1 MTSQDMTARDTAAGQ
16 AATAERTANR
26 ARSVPEAAQTFAVVR
41 YYATLFAGSQRW
53 LAPALLYGIALA
65 IDSAGGDSA
74 ADAFAYSAA
83 FLLPVGA
90 WLTRS
95 LLTTEPPES
104 VAILATLVGP
114 ARARLAALSAATG
127 YALACGLIGALVAA
141 VAGSHAGASTT
152 LAGLSTELVCVLLG
166 TAAGAVAAPPL
177 IGSTGWGVLLAGLL
191 ALGLLI
197 ARFSPADL
205 SIRAMTA
212 VSNGGTLHYPL
223 YALPFALVVT
233 GAAWAASTVAATRH
247 AV

>member
-1 MTSQDMTARDTAAGQ
+1 MKAQQMTTRQ
-16 AATAERTANR
+16 AATRQQRTTTR
-26 ARSVPEAAQTFAVVR
+26 TRTGPGAAQTYAVVR

-95 LLTTEPPES
+95 LLITEPSES
-104 VAILATLVGP
+104 AAILATLAGP

-127 YALACGLIGALVAA
+127 YTLACGLLGALVAVA
-141 VAGSHAGASTT
+141 AGSHASASTT

-177 IGSTGWGVLLAGLL
+177 IPSTGWGVLLAALL
-191 ALGLLI
+191 SLGLLI

-205 SIRAMTA
+205 GIRSLTA
-212 VSNGGTLHYPL
+212 VANGGSLHYPV
-223 YALPFALVVT
+223 YALPFAIVVT
-233 GAAWAASTVAATRH
+233 AAAWGAAAAAATRH

>member
-1 MTSQDMTARDTAAGQ
+1 MTTQPAAAPRQ
-16 AATAERTANR
+16 QSTTTR
-26 ARSVPEAAQTFAVVR
+26 ARTGPGAAQTFAVVR

-95 LLTTEPPES
+95 LLTTEPSES
-104 VAILATLVGP
+104 AAMLATLVGP
-114 ARARLAALSAATG
+114 ARARLAALTAATG
-127 YALACGLIGALVAA
+127 YASACGLIGALVAA
-141 VAGSHAGASTT
+141 VAGAHASTSTT

-177 IGSTGWGVLLAGLL
+177 IGSTGWGVLVAALL
-191 ALGLLI
+191 SLGLLI
-197 ARFSPADL
+197 ARFSPGDL
-205 SIRAMTA
+205 AIRSLTA
-212 VSNGGTLHYPL
+212 VANGGTLHYPA
-223 YALPFALVVT
+223 YVLPFAIVVAA
-233 GAAWAASTVAATRH
+233 AAWAASTAAATRH

>member
-1 MTSQDMTARDTAAGQ
+1 VTTTTQSRTRPQAAG
-16 AATAERTANR
+16 
-26 ARSVPEAAQTFAVVR
+26 TFAVVR

-53 LAPALLYGIALA
+53 LAPVLLYGIALA

-95 LLTTEPPES
+95 MLTTEPSES
-104 VAILATLVGP
+104 AAMLATLVGP

-127 YALACGLIGALVAA
+127 YALVCGLIGALVA
-141 VAGSHAGASTT
+141 VVGGAEPTTSTV

-166 TAAGAVAAPPL
+166 TAAGALAAPPL
-177 IGSTGWGVLLAGLL
+177 IPSTGWGVLLAGLL

-212 VSNGGTLHYPL
+212 VANGGTLHYPL
-223 YALPFALVVT
+223 YALPFALVV
-233 GAAWAASTVAATRH
+233 AAVGWAAATAAATRH